1 MQIYS
6 VQQIT
11 RYIKHLFE
19 NDNLLRSVAVSGEL
33 SNFKRHSSGHCYF
46 TLKDSEATL
55 RSVMFRG
62 RAQSLKF
69 SPHDGMK
76 VVAYGQVAI
85 FERDGQYQLYVDQLI
100 PAGLGE
106 LSIAFAQL
114 KEKLAAEGL
123 FREERKKPLPL
134 LPRKIGIVTSP
145 TGAAIRD
152 IITVARRRHPGV
164 GLLLCPVQVQ
174 GPEAAGQIAQ
184 AIAALNEHSK
194 VEVIIVGRGGGS
206 LEELWAFN
214 EETVVRAIASSS
226 VPVVSAVG
234 HETDYTLADFAAD
247 RRAATPS
254 QAAELVVPDV
264 GELKRYIVTLRTM
277 TENHILS
284 LLKDF
289 RHRVNQ
295 CRSSTV
301 LSRPLDMLA
310 AKQQLVDLLQER
322 LRQSLVQQLSAKQH
336 SFQLAAEKLSL
347 LNPFSVLSRG
357 YSITTLDDGTAVTHY
372 EQVRNDQEIDIILHH
387 GTLRARVVATK
398 EVVRDG

>member
-6 VQQIT
+6 VQELT

-19 NDNLLRSVAVSGEL
+19 KDNLLRTVAVSGEL

-69 SPHDGMK
+69 NPHDGMK
-76 VVAYGQVAI
+76 VVAYGQVAV

-106 LSIAFAQL
+106 LSVAFAQL

-134 LPRKIGIVTSP
+134 LPQKIGIVTSQ

-164 GLLLCPVQVQ
+164 TLLLCPVAVQ

-184 AIAALNEHSK
+184 AIAALNEQSE

-214 EETVVRAIASSS
+214 EEIVVRAIASSS

-254 QAAELVVPDV
+254 QAAEFVVPDV

-277 TENHILS
+277 SETHILS

-295 CRSSTV
+295 CLSSTV

-310 AKQQLVDLLQER
+310 EKQQVVDLLQER
-322 LRQSLVQQLSAKQH
+322 LRQTLLQHLSAKQH

-347 LNPFSVLSRG
+347 LNPFSVLGRG
-357 YSITTLDDGTAVTHY
+357 YSITSLDDGTVVTHCN
-372 EQVRNDQEIDIILHH
+372 QTKIDQEIDIILHQ

-398 EVVRDG
+398 EAVKDG